1 MRLFVFFI
9 SLAIVA
15 AIIFTGGLTR
25 VLVILGLLFV
35 LLIAQKVREIID
47 DNKSEST
54 KISQYSSKNTS
65 KYKSK
70 QTITSTNTTS
80 YAVSLDKTIVYEVA
94 EKLIQNKLV
103 SFKKEDLDEEWKSKK
118 NYDTEHIN
126 YLKEHGYDRCLTS
139 ESIRVYL
146 GGPAWEIIHCFPC
159 NSGGYCVLYLLY
171 DGFDTE
177 KVNFYFYKDDK
188 IENYDKCP
196 EPSLSDYFA
205 NADKLP
211 SEVFN
216 YFSQII
222 TEKNYIYNFIGNKL
236 EVSLHIPLEFHYGGE
251 YNLPAP
257 FKKYFEAKRYRDSEW
272 GEYEHPMVRYVW
284 NGEEFVRD
292 PEYKPEEDLSLFE

>member
-1 MRLFVFFI
+1 MKTASILFG
-9 SLAIVA
+9 
-15 AIIFTGGLTR
+15 II
-25 VLVILGLLFV
+25 ILGTIIVSLLSCST
-35 LLIAQKVREIID
+35 
-47 DNKSEST
+47 NKSST
-54 KISQYSSKNTS
+54 TANTPQIDS
-65 KYKSK
+65 N
-70 QTITSTNTTS
+70 I
-80 YAVSLDKTIVYEVA
+80 AYEVV
-94 EKLIQNKLV
+94 ETLIDKQFVTLV
-103 SFKKEDLDEEWKSKK
+103 TESDLKEAWEHRN
-118 NYDTEHIN
+118 NYDSEDIE
-126 YLKEHGYDRCLTS
+126 YLKEHGWERCLTP
-139 ESIRVYL
+139 ESIRIYL
-146 GGPAWEIIHCFPC
+146 MGPACEVFHCFAC
-159 NSGGYCVLYLLY
+159 NSGGYCVLELLY

-177 KVNFYFYKDDK
+177 KVNFYFYKDDQ

-272 GEYEHPMVRYVW
+272 GEYEHPMVPYIW
-284 NGEEFVRD
+284 NGEEFVRA